1 MKRFDIYITAVT
13 ALFAAAACTKERPA
27 EQYTT
32 SPRITLSDPE
42 FIGTRAILH
51 SGDFTGNT
59 SMQVYDYWTIL
70 NASGEPVPEKS
81 FSDVAAYNTTTTTSQ
96 NQSWGFAKEP
106 DGHPWF
112 KGTTPVDHSFFSWL
126 LTDKAGLA
134 ASSLFGTGASGLSF
148 NENTKTLTVPAVA
161 MDLSTTQFDFC
172 YSTILERKKE
182 RADYSPVSMPLHHLF
197 TSFGVKAFNYTS
209 DKITLT
215 SVKLYGLVNNKGA
228 QVAYDLA
235 QGKTAVTYGASDRTG
250 STKLSAVELT
260 SAPIAMNA
268 NTGVNNIITSA
279 GLLTTSPNPFYLM
292 WPQTAADLNI
302 TTTPTVNTLGTV
314 TAGSGQAFLVIG
326 YKVNDGATVTYK
338 AIPLRPSSWVD
349 SETGK
354 NTVGWDAG
362 TCHQIEIAFTDTQVG
377 LTVTVQPWDLYEPEI
392 DYSGE
397 IQVKSTGKLAF
408 SGNGTTCTVDE
419 TNRRVYF
426 KGGNPITAT
435 FTIDAPLD
443 ATWMISKK
451 GDYDAFEIDDTAQGS
466 FGDKIDNATGTID
479 GNQVTFTIYPKISDP
494 DKDREINLAFSV
506 RLSNGNVYSVD
517 NLIQGDPA
525 TTTYYTI
532 VLQAS

>member
-1 MKRFDIYITAVT
+1 MKRFDIYIAVFA
-13 ALFAAAACTKERPA
+13 ALIIAAACSKEKSALP
-27 EQYTT
+27 EGY
-32 SPRITLSDPE
+32 SPRITLSDPMVT
-42 FIGTRAILH
+42 GTRAILH
-51 SGDFTGNT
+51 SDDFTGDT
-59 SMQVYDYWTIL
+59 SMEVYDYKT
-70 NASGEPVPEKS
+70 SYS
-81 FSDVAAYNTTTTTSQ
+81 SQ
-96 NQSWGFAKEP
+96 NDTIVSFHFTNIVAYGSGSDPDWDFVNTVP
-106 DGHPWF
+106 DGGYQWF
-112 KGTTPVDHSFFSWL
+112 ENKAPINHSFISWL
-126 LTDKAGLA
+126 IKDKAGLEA
-134 ASSLFGTGASGLSF
+134 GSLFGTGATGLSF
-148 NENTKTLTVPAVA
+148 NEDTKVLTVPATT
-161 MDLSTTQFDFC
+161 MTLSTTQFDFC

-197 TSFGVKAFNYTS
+197 TSFGVKAYNYTS

-228 QVAYDLA
+228 QVAYDIA
-235 QGKTAVTYGASDRTG
+235 KGKTAVTYGSG
-250 STKLSAVELT
+250 STRLSAVELVNT

-268 NTGVNNIITSA
+268 NTGVNNIITST
-279 GLLTTSPNPFYLM
+279 GLATSASNPFFLM

-302 TTTPTVNTLGTV
+302 TTTPTVNTSGVV

-338 AIPLRPSSWVD
+338 AIPLRPESWVD

-419 TNRRVYF
+419 DNRRVYF

-466 FGDKIDNATGTID
+466 FGDKVDNATGTID